1 MARAIVADVLSREK
15 LRKESLLVS
24 QNVFELR
31 AKVKEFKRK
40 TNMRGDDEDL
50 YDSNKV
56 SLIFSQGLELCWFV
70 NAVNRPES
78 QIFRP
83 LLLRSVL
90 VAQV

>member
-1 MARAIVADVLSREK
+1 MRKTRRTDAQSTEKLKKLRQEMEMARAIVADVLSREK
-15 LRKESLLVS
+15 LRKESILVS

-56 SLIFSQGLELCWFV
+56 
-70 NAVNRPES
+70 
-78 QIFRP
+78 
-83 LLLRSVL
+83 
-90 VAQV
+90 